1 MILRYYGHSL
11 FTIQLESGYTILTDP
26 YGAFYEYPRRT
37 LHADLVTVSHH
48 HRDHDSLAM
57 VAGVQTVLDKAGRF
71 DPAPGVAAAA
81 IPSWHDDMQGQ
92 KRGPNLIFV
101 LEAEGLRIAHLG
113 DLGHVLDAAQVKA
126 IGTVDVLLTPVGGTY
141 TVDAHAAAQNV
152 ALLRPRVTIP
162 MHYQTRYSLDM
173 PITDERPFLALMDAD
188 PEPMPLCRLTSS
200 DISERPPVLLMQ
212 VTA

>member
-26 YGAFYEYPRRT
+26 YGTFYDYPQRP
-37 LHADLVTVSHH
+37 LQADLVTVSHH
-48 HRDHDSLAM
+48 HHDHDALDM
-57 VAGVQTVLDKAGRF
+57 VTGYQTVLDRAGHYE
-71 DPAPGVAAAA
+71 PSAGLTAMA
-81 IPSWHDDMQGQ
+81 IPCWHDDMQGQ

-101 LEAEGLRIAHLG
+101 LEAEGLRIAHMG
-113 DLGHVLDAAQVKA
+113 DLGHTLDAALVKA
-126 IGTVDVLLTPVGGTY
+126 IGTIDVLLMPVGGTY
-141 TVDAHAAAQNV
+141 TVDARAAVQNV

-162 MHYQTRYSLDM
+162 MHYRTRFSMDM
-173 PITDERPFLALMDAD
+173 PITDEKPFLTLMGIS
-188 PEPMPLCRLTSS
+188 PEPMPLVRLTKG

>member
-11 FTIQLESGYTILTDP
+11 FTMQLESGYTILTDP
-26 YGAFYEYPRRT
+26 YGAFYAYPRRT
-37 LHADLVTVSHH
+37 LQADLVTVSHH
-48 HRDHDSLAM
+48 HHDHDSLDM

-71 DPAPGVAAAA
+71 DPAPGVVATGIAC
-81 IPSWHDDMQGQ
+81 WHDDAHGQ

-113 DLGHVLDAAQVKA
+113 DLGHVLDAELVKS
-126 IGTVDVLLTPVGGTY
+126 IGPLDVLLTPVGGNY
-141 TVDAHAAAQNV
+141 TVDARAAQQNM

-162 MHYQTRYSLDM
+162 MHYQTRYNLDM
-173 PITDERPFLALMDAD
+173 PITDEKPFLAVMGVN
-188 PEPMPLCRLTSS
+188 PEPMPLCRLTSG